1 VTKNVLSGR
10 LAVDASVLV
19 ELAFSTKAGKEL
31 LDLILA
37 GEVEPRTTEVADTE
51 LRYILC
57 RRLGRKEAEERA
69 SKLRVSGYLP
79 VDSISTLIQAASV
92 YKCER
97 AISLADCFSLA
108 QARWLNCAA
117 LFSRKEKDL
126 LKEMAKRPFDVEI
139 KFLHE

>member
-1 VTKNVLSGR
+1 
-10 LAVDASVLV
+10 
-19 ELAFSTKAGKEL
+19 
-31 LDLILA
+31 
-37 GEVEPRTTEVADTE
+37 
-51 LRYILC
+51 
-57 RRLGRKEAEERA
+57 
-69 SKLRVSGYLP
+69 LP